1 MTEQQI
7 QQIIGQLQKSCDM
20 FEDTEAS
27 EVEYQDYCDSIFTGI
42 AYWRNQLRELRLK
55 TKDGKNTQ
63 GICGC
68 SN

>member
-20 FEDTEAS
+20 FEDTGAS

-42 AYWRNQLRELRLK
+42 SYWRNQLRELRLK
-55 TKDGKNTQ
+55 TKDGKNT
-63 GICGC
+63 
-68 SN
+68 